1 MQEVPLRQRR
11 TAREWALQMIVQADL
26 NPFVNCDMILSH
38 FWEQQLSIEQEANG
52 EDESAVAFV
61 VEDISEAEMALRA
74 FTEVR
79 VRGVLSELDD
89 LDAIIANYCE
99 NWSLQRLGVIERC
112 VLRLAIY
119 EMRKLK
125 TPAPVMINEA
135 IDLAKYF
142 SNAESGAFVNGVL
155 DRFAKDEAKR

>member
-1 MQEVPLRQRR
+1 
-11 TAREWALQMIVQADL
+11 
-26 NPFVNCDMILSH
+26 
-38 FWEQQLSIEQEANG
+38 
-52 EDESAVAFV
+52 
-61 VEDISEAEMALRA
+61 
-74 FTEVR
+74 
-79 VRGVLSELDD
+79 
-89 LDAIIANYCE
+89 
-99 NWSLQRLGVIERC
+99 